1 MESVVLSAVKEMVSA
16 RMLAGADSKD
26 ILEPIEKSL
35 KPNIKSEY
43 YDRVVLIMA
52 NFRRIQKDYS
62 VGLVGNQDFR
72 VGQARFFHALQ
83 QQLDEFQDLNKL
95 GVLSDQPFETLHDSG
110 ANLKLERVIGNRNF
124 YTIDWLR
131 KGDEMA
137 RWVCKIELADGMG
150 TGFLLKGGYIMTNRH
165 VLDSLETA
173 KTATVL
179 FNYRDV
185 QYDDM
190 ELMDYQIDETGPFI
204 IGEKSDNEAD
214 NDFDFAIF
222 KLKDANEKDGV
233 SIEKVRS
240 LPKEGTQ
247 VSIIQHPQGRTMELS
262 VDEIVSTGANDFF
275 YKADTNAGSSGSP
288 VFDKKWRLIAL
299 HYGYNNEQN
308 ANVGLRMDRI
318 INYLDSEWQLRLG
331 IQ

>member
-1 MESVVLSAVKEMVSA
+1 
-16 RMLAGADSKD
+16 
-26 ILEPIEKSL
+26 
-35 KPNIKSEY
+35 
-43 YDRVVLIMA
+43 
-52 NFRRIQKDYS
+52 
-62 VGLVGNQDFR
+62 
-72 VGQARFFHALQ
+72 
-83 QQLDEFQDLNKL
+83 
-95 GVLSDQPFETLHDSG
+95 
-110 ANLKLERVIGNRNF
+110 
-124 YTIDWLR
+124 
-131 KGDEMA
+131 
-137 RWVCKIELADGMG
+137 
-150 TGFLLKGGYIMTNRH
+150 
-165 VLDSLETA
+165 
-173 KTATVL
+173 
-179 FNYRDV
+179 
-185 QYDDM
+185 
-190 ELMDYQIDETGPFI
+190 MDYQIDETGPFI

-308 ANVGLRMDRI
+308 DGPQVSVSVPQQDQAQDPEENPPAEDPVEDA
-318 INYLDSEWQLRLG
+318 
-331 IQ
+331 